1 MTNEKIDIIGKND
14 NENHYPFNL
23 LQSDTFQV
31 LTMQEMDRQRIA
43 RDLHDCS
50 IQNLV
55 HVIHK
60 IDLASQ
66 YIEIDPIR
74 SKLELQT
81 TSNYIRTIIND
92 MRELVF
98 DLRPM
103 IFDDLGFE
111 ATLNRYLELFTDSSS
126 IKASLISDCSFH
138 DFSSVFLLSVYRI
151 IQEACNNTKKHSN
164 AKEIIIHFLR
174 KSDYLFLTIEDD
186 GCGCSKKILDKDKH
200 FGIEIIKERVLL
212 LSGKC
217 EFICSEG
224 VGFKINIELPINTV
238 EGET

>member
-14 NENHYPFNL
+14 NENHYPLNL

-66 YIEIDPIR
+66 YIDIDPIR

-81 TSNYIRTIIND
+81 TANCIRTIIND
-92 MRELVF
+92 MRDLVF

-103 IFDDLGFE
+103 LFDDLGFE
-111 ATLNRYLELFTDSSS
+111 ATLNRYLDLFSESSF
-126 IKASLISDCSFH
+126 IKTKLIIDCSF
-138 DFSSVFLLSVYRI
+138 DNFDSVFLLSIYRI

-164 AKEIIIHFLR
+164 AKEIKIHFLY
-174 KSDYLFLTIEDD
+174 KENYLFLIIEDD
-186 GCGCSKKILDKDKH
+186 GCGCSKKVLDKDKH
-200 FGIEIIKERVLL
+200 FGIEIIKERVML

-217 EFICSEG
+217 EFKCSEG
-224 VGFKINIELPINTV
+224 VGFKISIEIPINTI